1 MAGNPA
7 VRGSNPGWVEL
18 TCVGMPSVRGG
29 RSRRTAARACRC
41 RGLAP
46 VGVID
51 GAMKSAMMCWTW

>member
-7 VRGSNPGWVEL
+7 VRGSIPGWVEL

-29 RSRRTAARACRC
+29 RSRRTVRACRC

-46 VGVID
+46 DV
-51 GAMKSAMMCWTW
+51 AMKSAMMCWKW

>member
-7 VRGSNPGWVEL
+7 VRGSIPGWVEL

-29 RSRRTAARACRC
+29 RSRRTATACRC

-46 VGVID
+46 VD
-51 GAMKSAMMCWTW
+51 GAMKSATMCWTWW

>member
-7 VRGSNPGWVEL
+7 VRGSIPGWVEL

-29 RSRRTAARACRC
+29 RSRRTARACRC
-41 RGLAP
+41 RGRAP

-51 GAMKSAMMCWTW
+51 GAMKSVMMCWTSW